1 MNLNLKQLEHLLAV
15 AQTGSFSKAAEQL
28 HLTQPAL
35 SRSIRLL
42 EDTLQ
47 ARLIDRMGRKNELT
61 ALGEAVATRA
71 RQLLLEAEE
80 IQRTVELL
88 QSGALGPVNIGL
100 GSGPA
105 AVLINPLLRHLVL
118 HHPDLTLTVTRGPIE
133 QQMRQ
138 LRERSIDAMVIDLRS
153 VIPAPDLLIEPV
165 AELRGGFICRRG
177 HPLVNKSKATLKIED
192 VLKYPIATTNLA
204 DEVIRLLQEHFGTKI
219 SFIQAIRLRSED
231 ISSLIE
237 AVRETDAVFFGVAA
251 AARDG
256 IADKSLIELSIQPP
270 LDIRAPF
277 GIVSLAGR
285 SQSAAMGI
293 VSSFIRDHLHD

>member
-1 MNLNLKQLEHLLAV
+1 MNLKQLEHLLAV

-80 IQRTVELL
+80 IQRTVGLL
-88 QSGALGPVNIGL
+88 KSGALGPVNIGL

-105 AVLINPLLRHLVL
+105 AVLTNPLMRHVAR

-138 LRERSIDAMVIDLRS
+138 LRERSIDALVIDLRS

-165 AELRGGFICRRG
+165 AELRGGFICRHG
-177 HPLVNKSKATLKIED
+177 HPLVQKSKAKVKIKD

-204 DEVIRLLQEHFGTKI
+204 DEVIRLLQEHFGTQI
-219 SFIQAIRLRSED
+219 SFVQAIRLRSED

-237 AVRETDAVFFGVAA
+237 AVRETDAVFFGVVA
-251 AARDG
+251 AARVG
-256 IADKSLIELSIQPP
+256 ISDKSLIELSIKPP
-270 LDIRAPF
+270 LDIGAPF

>member
-1 MNLNLKQLEHLLAV
+1 MANLALNQVPTAPPLRRRTATIAERGRADPGSDPSGHALLARAPPESLV
-15 AQTGSFSKAAEQL
+15 SPGCWMFTNSVE
-28 HLTQPAL
+28 
-35 SRSIRLL
+35 RSGVTTHPVISLP
-42 EDTLQ
+42 
-47 ARLIDRMGRKNELT
+47 
-61 ALGEAVATRA
+61 
-71 RQLLLEAEE
+71 
-80 IQRTVELL
+80 
-88 QSGALGPVNIGL
+88 LGPVRN
-100 GSGPA
+100 
-105 AVLINPLLRHLVL
+105 
-118 HHPDLTLTVTRGPIE
+118 
-133 QQMRQ
+133 
-138 LRERSIDAMVIDLRS
+138 
-153 VIPAPDLLIEPV
+153 LLIEPV

-204 DEVIRLLQEHFGTKI
+204 DEVIRLLQVHFGTKI